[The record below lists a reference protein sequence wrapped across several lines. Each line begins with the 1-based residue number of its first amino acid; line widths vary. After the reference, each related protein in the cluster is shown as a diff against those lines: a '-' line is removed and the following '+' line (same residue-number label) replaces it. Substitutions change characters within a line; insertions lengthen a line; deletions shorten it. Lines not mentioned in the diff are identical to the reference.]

1 VAAAKAVKAAAAPK
15 KVTVKVLTG
24 SKMTRKQASGK
35 KELDKK
41 KERTRV
47 KALKA
52 ACLQF
57 AEVKE
62 AGGLTAQQ
70 VCDWVSYQMCL
81 SPSSAPKPKSVRVQV
96 AAGLAGE
103 CPCNHLTPPPPM
115 PRKYLNPGPYNS
127 FGFIGPS

>member
-1 VAAAKAVKAAAAPK
+1 MAAAKAVKAAAAPK

-70 VCDWVSYQMCL
+70 VCGWVSYQMCL
-81 SPSSAPKPKSVRVQV
+81 SPSSAPKP
-96 AAGLAGE
+96 
-103 CPCNHLTPPPPM
+103 
-115 PRKYLNPGPYNS
+115 
-127 FGFIGPS
+127 